1 MTPLLLAL
9 DTSTPAVTAAVHD
22 GTRVL
27 AEATVVDARRHGEL
41 LAPQVAEVLAAAGL
55 TPQDL
60 TAVAVGVG
68 PGPFTGLRVG
78 VVTALT
84 LGLALGIPVHG
95 VCSLDAL
102 AWRAALDGPFVVATD
117 ARRREVYWARY
128 ATRAV
133 RVGDAAV
140 ARPSDVAD
148 RLDGVPVVGPGA
160 ELYAEVFAA
169 AVPGGGLQSGAPGSG
184 GPIVGAPLSAGAL
197 AEVAL
202 AALTA
207 GAALLPARPLYLRR
221 PDATPP
227 GARKPV
233 LA

>member
-1 MTPLLLAL
+1 VLLAL
-9 DTSTPAVTAAVHD
+9 DTSTPSVTAAVHD

-41 LAPQVAEVLAAAGL
+41 LAGQVAQVLAEAGL

-60 TAVAVGVG
+60 TAIAVGVG

-84 LGLALGIPVHG
+84 LGLALGVPVHG

-102 AWRAALDGPFVVATD
+102 ARRAVVDGPFVVATD

-128 ATRAV
+128 SAEGA
-133 RVGDAAV
+133 RVGLAAV
-140 ARPSDVAD
+140 SKPAD
-148 RLDGVPVVGPGA
+148 LAAELGGLPVLGPGA
-160 ELYAEVFAA
+160 ELYAEVFGGAA
-169 AVPGGGLQSGAPGSG
+169 EACAPM
-184 GPIVGAPLSAGAL
+184 SAGAL

-202 AALTA
+202 AALA
-207 GAALLPARPLYLRR
+207 SGGALLPARPLYLRR

>member
-1 MTPLLLAL
+1 MLLAL
-9 DTSTPAVTAAVHD
+9 DTSTPSVTAAVHD

-41 LAPQVAEVLAAAGL
+41 LAGQVAQVLAEAGL

-60 TAVAVGVG
+60 TAIAVGVG

-84 LGLALGIPVHG
+84 LGLALGLPVHG

-102 AWRAALDGPFVVATD
+102 ARRAVVDGPFVVATD

-128 ATRAV
+128 SAEGA
-133 RVGDAAV
+133 RVGLAAV
-140 ARPSDVAD
+140 SKPAD
-148 RLDGVPVVGPGA
+148 LAAELGGLPVLGPGA
-160 ELYAEVFAA
+160 ELYAEVFGGAA
-169 AVPGGGLQSGAPGSG
+169 EAWAPM
-184 GPIVGAPLSAGAL
+184 SAGAL

-202 AALTA
+202 AALA
-207 GAALLPARPLYLRR
+207 SGGALLPARPLYLRR

>member
-1 MTPLLLAL
+1 VLLAL
-9 DTSTPAVTAAVHD
+9 DTSTPSVTAAVHD

-41 LAPQVAEVLAAAGL
+41 LAGQVAQVLAEAGL

-60 TAVAVGVG
+60 TAIAVGVG
-68 PGPFTGLRVG
+68 PGPFAGLRVG

-84 LGLALGIPVHG
+84 LGLALGVPVHG

-102 AWRAALDGPFVVATD
+102 ARRAVVDGPFVVATD

-128 ATRAV
+128 SAEGA
-133 RVGDAAV
+133 RVGLAAV
-140 ARPSDVAD
+140 SKPAD
-148 RLDGVPVVGPGA
+148 LAAELGGLPVLGPGA
-160 ELYAEVFAA
+160 ELYAEVFGGAA
-169 AVPGGGLQSGAPGSG
+169 EACAPM
-184 GPIVGAPLSAGAL
+184 SAGAL

-202 AALTA
+202 AALA
-207 GAALLPARPLYLRR
+207 SGGALLPARPLYLRR

>member
-1 MTPLLLAL
+1 MLLAL
-9 DTSTPAVTAAVHD
+9 DTSTPSVTAAVHD

-41 LAPQVAEVLAAAGL
+41 LAGQVAQVLAEAGL
-55 TPQDL
+55 TPADL
-60 TAVAVGVG
+60 TAIAVGVG
-68 PGPFTGLRVG
+68 PGPFAGLRVG

-84 LGLALGIPVHG
+84 LGLALGVPVHG

-102 AWRAALDGPFVVATD
+102 ARRAVVDGPFVVATD

-128 ATRAV
+128 SAEGA
-133 RVGDAAV
+133 RVGLAAV
-140 ARPSDVAD
+140 SKPAD
-148 RLDGVPVVGPGA
+148 LAAELGGLPVLGPGA
-160 ELYAEVFAA
+160 ELYAEVFGGAA
-169 AVPGGGLQSGAPGSG
+169 EAWAPM
-184 GPIVGAPLSAGAL
+184 SAGAL

-202 AALTA
+202 AALA
-207 GAALLPARPLYLRR
+207 SGGALLPARPLYLRR

>member
-1 MTPLLLAL
+1 MLLAL
-9 DTSTPAVTAAVHD
+9 DTSTPAVTAALHD
-22 GTRVL
+22 GTRVV

-41 LAPQVAEVLAAAGL
+41 LAGQVADVLVASGL
-55 TPQDL
+55 APRDL
-60 TAVAVGVG
+60 TAIAVGVG

-84 LGLALGIPVHG
+84 LGLALGVPVHG

-102 AWRAALDGPFVVATD
+102 AWRTDVDGPFAVATD

-128 ATRAV
+128 SSPSV
-133 RVGDAAV
+133 RLGEAAV
-140 ARPSDVAD
+140 GKPADVAAA
-148 RLDGVPVVGPGA
+148 LGGLTVVGPGA
-160 ELYAEVFAA
+160 ELYADILSRGRPVQRGRP
-169 AVPGGGLQSGAPGSG
+169 VP
-184 GPIVGAPLSAGAL
+184 PLSAGAL
-197 AEVAL
+197 AEVAV

-207 GAALLPARPLYLRR
+207 GTGLLPARPLYLRR
-221 PDATPP
+221 PDAVPP

>member
-1 MTPLLLAL
+1 VLLAL
-9 DTSTPAVTAAVHD
+9 DTSTPSVTAAVHD

-41 LAPQVAEVLAAAGL
+41 LAGQVAQVLAEAGL
-55 TPQDL
+55 TPADL
-60 TAVAVGVG
+60 TAIAVGVG

-84 LGLALGIPVHG
+84 LGLALSVPVHG

-102 AWRAALDGPFVVATD
+102 AWRAVVDGPFVVATD

-128 ATRAV
+128 DTGGGRLGPAGVCKPA
-133 RVGDAAV
+133 DLAAE
-140 ARPSDVAD
+140 
-148 RLDGVPVVGPGA
+148 LGGLPVVGPGA
-160 ELYAEVFAA
+160 ELYADVF
-169 AVPGGGLQSGAPGSG
+169 GGVVGAC
-184 GPIVGAPLSAGAL
+184 APLSAGAL

-202 AALTA
+202 AALA
-207 GAALLPARPLYLRR
+207 SGAALLPARPLYLRR

-227 GARKPV
+227 GPRKPV

>member
-1 MTPLLLAL
+1 MLLAL
-9 DTSTPAVTAAVHD
+9 DTSTPSVTAAVHD

-41 LAPQVAEVLAAAGL
+41 LAGQVAQVLAEAGL
-55 TPQDL
+55 TPADL
-60 TAVAVGVG
+60 TAIA
-68 PGPFTGLRVG
+68 VG

-84 LGLALGIPVHG
+84 LGLALSVPVHG

-102 AWRAALDGPFVVATD
+102 AWRAVVDGPFVVATD

-128 ATRAV
+128 DTGGGRLGPAGVCKPA
-133 RVGDAAV
+133 DLAAE
-140 ARPSDVAD
+140 
-148 RLDGVPVVGPGA
+148 LGGLPVVGPGA
-160 ELYAEVFAA
+160 ELYADVF
-169 AVPGGGLQSGAPGSG
+169 GGVVGAC
-184 GPIVGAPLSAGAL
+184 APLSAGAL

-202 AALTA
+202 AALA
-207 GAALLPARPLYLRR
+207 SGAALLPARPLYLRR

-227 GARKPV
+227 GPRKPV